1 MDDRKM
7 TAAEKKRIESLDKRI
22 EKLQDQIS
30 EKRREYD
37 TLTGELQKLLD
48 ERRPERNEERVK
60 SRLYDAYLHSERSLD
75 EILAFMEGRDEDID
89 W

>member
-30 EKRREYD
+30 EKRRGYD
-37 TLTGELQKLLD
+37 TLTDELQKLLD
-48 ERRPERNEERVK
+48 ERHPERKEERVK
-60 SRLYDAYLHSERSLD
+60 SRLYDAYLHSERPLD

>member
-37 TLTGELQKLLD
+37 TLTDKLQNFHFIHTPFLDFAKILL
-48 ERRPERNEERVK
+48 K
-60 SRLYDAYLHSERSLD
+60 
-75 EILAFMEGRDEDID
+75 
-89 W
+89 